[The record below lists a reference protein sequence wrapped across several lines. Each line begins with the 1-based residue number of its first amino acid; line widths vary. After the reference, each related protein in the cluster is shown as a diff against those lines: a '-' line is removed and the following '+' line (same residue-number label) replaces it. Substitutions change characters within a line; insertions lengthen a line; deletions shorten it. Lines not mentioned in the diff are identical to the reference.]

1 MDIPLAKSATAEL
14 IDDLAGA
21 DAQEEEGG
29 GRGCGNDVLEPGGV
43 PIFSFVIIEVCC
55 CVSFGP
61 SILVP
66 ATVAVVV
73 DPLINFFL
81 RIFIFESQTKSA
93 TDVASASASDVP
105 VAVAPPHSF
114 VFVREVSDVI
124 TEVEEDGCGGGGGA
138 AALRPFILDPF
149 LRRRGSG
156 LAPHPPSSPPPDS
169 SAWQMPTQS

>member
-14 IDDLAGA
+14 IDDRGRA
-21 DAQEEEGG
+21 DADEVGGEG
-29 GRGCGNDVLEPGGV
+29 CCNDVLEPGGI
-43 PIFSFVIIEVCC
+43 PIFSFVIIGVCC

-61 SILVP
+61 SILVA

-81 RIFIFESQTKSA
+81 RIFKFESQTKSA
-93 TDVASASASDVP
+93 TDVARASASDVP
-105 VAVAPPHSF
+105 VVAVAPPHGF

-138 AALRPFILDPF
+138 AALRPFIFWILSYGE
-149 LRRRGSG
+149 RVRRG
-156 LAPHPPSSPPPDS
+156 LAWLPHHPPSSPPPDS
-169 SAWQMPTQS
+169 RA

>member
-14 IDDLAGA
+14 IDDRGGA
-21 DAQEEEGG
+21 DVVEAGGG
-29 GRGCGNDVLEPGGV
+29 GRGGGI
-43 PIFSFVIIEVCC
+43 PIFSFVIIGVCC

-61 SILVP
+61 SILVA
-66 ATVAVVV
+66 ATIAVVVVV

-81 RIFIFESQTKSA
+81 RIFTFESQTKSA

-124 TEVEEDGCGGGGGA
+124 TEVEDDGCGGGGGA

-169 SAWQMPTQS
+169 RA